1 LRQVD
6 PQNFVR
12 VAVGCDDIIGRG
24 VVVGAATD
32 PKLARTVHLNSD
44 VSKAG
49 TSPPLTGIKTIH
61 VTAKVQAIAAGQRDP
76 IAVDFASTDKT
87 TIWHT

>member
-1 LRQVD
+1 
-6 PQNFVR
+6 
-12 VAVGCDDIIGRG
+12 
-24 VVVGAATD
+24 
-32 PKLARTVHLNSD
+32 VHLNSD